1 MEKVISDMIA
11 YLHDRKHISK
21 NTEISYERDLRKLVR
36 YLEEQKI
43 QSWKEV
49 TTLDLQGYLGL
60 LKMENLATSTISRNI
75 ASIRCLFQY
84 LQKERWIEEDPS
96 ETLKPP
102 KIEKKASGDPDCP
115 GSRQIAETAQYRYSQ
130 GDSGRCHAGASV
142 CNRNACQ

>member
-96 ETLKPP
+96 
-102 KIEKKASGDPDCP
+102 
-115 GSRQIAETAQYRYSQ
+115 
-130 GDSGRCHAGASV
+130 
-142 CNRNACQ
+142 

>member
-60 LKMENLATSTISRNI
+60 L
-75 ASIRCLFQY
+75 SICKKNAGLR
-84 LQKERWIEEDPS
+84 
-96 ETLKPP
+96 
-102 KIEKKASGDPDCP
+102 KILP
-115 GSRQIAETAQYRYSQ
+115 R
-130 GDSGRCHAGASV
+130 H
-142 CNRNACQ
+142 